1 MKKRVLASILAG
13 VLTGGELIV
22 GEVSKVNDDAKDN
35 HFSEET
41 HHSIEED
48 EPVRHLLCGG
58 YVME

>member
-1 MKKRVLASILAG
+1 MQKA
-13 VLTGGELIV
+13 GELIV